1 MGTVFFHIL
10 CTRDCSGTGARAST
24 PTDSA
29 PDRRGAASSRI
40 GPPSTSAMP
49 ESPRAP
55 LPWPPSHVATEAT
68 MLDVSPGLQR
78 MRNHSFGATSPGN
91 RAPALSWLAASA
103 WETKVGRS
111 GPVPADRLQRA
122 PCAPTSVLP
131 GSAGPADA
139 EVAARDVVA
148 YGIRRIQRPEP
159 AGHLFRRLPGQ
170 VLAPGEAD
178 EPADPAHVRAEGNHQ
193 LRHRHPAPE
202 PEVGPVRSPHHP
214 AEEQVEAL
222 AGAAA
227 LRVRQQVFEPPGRGA
242 LPGDGGEVWRAQL
255 VDEGAQ
261 RGADRPQP
269 PVVRGEAGA
278 ERPVRAEDG
287 GGVRRG
293 KQRLQRRP
301 EQLRARPRPHRPS
314 SSSKCPSSGRMRRSQ
329 ASRTAA
335 GLPGRAKTIRPSRV
349 TPATARESMAALPI
363 SWKES
368 MRNSSPNPGSGRAMA
383 ALTASKVLSRE
394 VMPVPPVISTTWAE
408 ASRARSS
415 SCE

>member
-287 GGVRRG
+287 AGA
-293 KQRLQRRP
+293 
-301 EQLRARPRPHRPS
+301 EQQAGDVARPGHPVRKPLQAAHQLGG
-314 SSSKCPSSGRMRRSQ
+314 GRVPGNGARR
-329 ASRTAA
+329 RTE
-335 GLPGRAKTIRPSRV
+335 GLQ
-349 TPATARESMAALPI
+349 E
-363 SWKES
+363 
-368 MRNSSPNPGSGRAMA
+368 
-383 ALTASKVLSRE
+383 SRE
-394 VMPVPPVISTTWAE
+394 P
-408 ASRARSS
+408 RL
-415 SCE
+415 